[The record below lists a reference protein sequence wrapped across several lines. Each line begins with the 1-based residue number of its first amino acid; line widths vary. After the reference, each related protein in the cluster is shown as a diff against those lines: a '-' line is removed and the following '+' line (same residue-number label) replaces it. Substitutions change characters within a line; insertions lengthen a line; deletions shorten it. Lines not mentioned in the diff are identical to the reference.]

1 MKKIIPA
8 FATTFIFIVSFI
20 LSDAQKS
27 IDNAAPNDFK
37 NDIAY
42 ASVNKG
48 ITETKNDNT
57 VLYKINIKALRDF
70 KITYPDIL
78 NEKWEILKD
87 GYLASFVSNAIW
99 KKNYYDKKGRWL
111 HSIDQYDETKLPKD
125 VRASV
130 KSIYYDYAIT
140 IVKEVNNKRNDLET
154 VYFVHLKYNDTF
166 KIIKVCDSE
175 LEEFTFKE
183 E

>member
-1 MKKIIPA
+1 MKKLIPA
-8 FATTFIFIVSFI
+8 FTTTFILMVSFI
-20 LSDAQKS
+20 LTDAQKS
-27 IDNAAPNDFK
+27 INNAAPNDFK

-42 ASVNKG
+42 ASVYER
-48 ITETKNDNT
+48 ITETKNDNS
-57 VLYKINIKALRDF
+57 VLYKINIKAVRDF
-70 KITYPDIL
+70 KITYPAIS

-87 GYLASFVSNAIW
+87 GYIASFVSNAVW

-111 HSIDQYDETKLPKD
+111 YSIYQYDETKLPKN

-140 IVKEVNNKRNDLET
+140 LVKEVNNKRNDLEPI
-154 VYFVHLKYNDTF
+154 YFVHLKYNDTF
-166 KIIKVCDSE
+166 KIIKVCNSE
-175 LEEFTFKE
+175 LEEFLFKE

>member
-1 MKKIIPA
+1 MK
-8 FATTFIFIVSFI
+8 
-20 LSDAQKS
+20 Q
-27 IDNAAPNDFK
+27 N
-37 NDIAY
+37 
-42 ASVNKG
+42 
-48 ITETKNDNT
+48 
-57 VLYKINIKALRDF
+57 
-70 KITYPDIL
+70 
-78 NEKWEILKD
+78 W
-87 GYLASFVSNAIW
+87 
-99 KKNYYDKKGRWL
+99 
-111 HSIDQYDETKLPKD
+111 PKD